1 MIGDGRARRSAQ
13 SPHDRNLLE
22 RRHYGNRKLYTR
34 TGKKL
39 LAHRK
44 TYNLSM
50 SKVIEPRPVGDTA
63 RTLRLAREVLEIE
76 SQAVQSLASRLGA
89 SFVDAHRLVFEVSA
103 RKGRVVVTGMGKS
116 GHIGKKIASTLAST
130 GTPAFF
136 MHPGEASH
144 GDLGM
149 ITSDDVVI
157 AISNSGESDEILKIL
172 PMLKRRGTKIIS
184 ITGKPNSTLASQAD
198 VHLDA
203 TVEREACPLDL
214 APTSSTTATLAL
226 GDALA
231 MTLLDARGFTSEDFA
246 MHHPGGTLGRKLLV
260 HVHDLMHTGESL
272 PKVGRDALLPEAIYE
287 ISKKGIGM
295 TAVVDEHDSLLGL
308 FTDGDLRRTWEK
320 HDNLKALKV
329 ADFMTRNPRTIGPDR
344 LATEAALLMQTHHI
358 SGRLLVVSPDGKL
371 LGAVTFN
378 DLLEAGVV

>member
-1 MIGDGRARRSAQ
+1 
-13 SPHDRNLLE
+13 
-22 RRHYGNRKLYTR
+22 
-34 TGKKL
+34 
-39 LAHRK
+39 
-44 TYNLSM
+44 M
-50 SKVIEPRPVGDTA
+50 SKVIEPRPVADTA

-76 SQAVQSLASRLGA
+76 SHAVQSLASRLGA

-260 HVHDLMHTGESL
+260 HVRDLMHTGASL
-272 PKVGRDALLPEAIYE
+272 PKVSHDALLPEAIYE

-295 TAVVDEHDSLLGL
+295 TAVVDEHDTLLGL

-320 HDNLKALKV
+320 HDNLKILRV

-378 DLLEAGVV
+378 DLLKAGVV